1 MTRHRRHPS
10 AIQVT
15 VVVEIPRGGRAK
27 FEIDP
32 ATGTVWLDRVLSTAT
47 QYPAEYGFI
56 LDTASGDGD
65 PLDAV
70 VLIEERTVPGCHVR
84 ARPIGVLPM
93 ADEAGPDPKVLCVAL
108 GDPSVGDYADIDDVT
123 PHLLDEIEH
132 FFRVYKQLEPEKSVA
147 VGDWRGAA
155 DAERLIRECTVPS
168 TDRPTGHIHDITETE
183 TGMNIELDENQSE
196 LLREVLDS
204 AFRDL
209 RYEIADTDNT
219 TYKRG
224 LRSREAV
231 LLAILAELG
240 GPLPDHA

>member
-123 PHLLDEIEH
+123 PHLLAEIEH
-132 FFRVYKQLEPEKSVA
+132 FFR
-147 VGDWRGAA
+147 
-155 DAERLIRECTVPS
+155 I
-168 TDRPTGHIHDITETE
+168 
-183 TGMNIELDENQSE
+183 
-196 LLREVLDS
+196 
-204 AFRDL
+204 
-209 RYEIADTDNT
+209 
-219 TYKRG
+219 
-224 LRSREAV
+224 
-231 LLAILAELG
+231 
-240 GPLPDHA
+240 

>member
-1 MTRHRRHPS
+1 
-10 AIQVT
+10 

-32 ATGTVWLDRVLSTAT
+32 KTGTVWLDRVLSTAT

-70 VLIEERTVPGCHVR
+70 VLIEERTVPGCHLR

-93 ADEAGPDPKVLCVAL
+93 ADEAGPDSKVLCVAL
-108 GDPSVGDYADIDDVT
+108 GDPSVGGYADIDDVT
-123 PHLLDEIEH
+123 PHLLEEIEH
-132 FFRVYKQLEPEKSVA
+132 FFRVYKQLEPDRPVV
-147 VGDWRGAA
+147 VGDWLGARE
-155 DAERLIRECTVPS
+155 AERLIQECTVPP
-168 TDRPTGHIHDITETE
+168 PTADPDNPINPSRRRQIVV
-183 TGMNIELDENQSE
+183 NIELDHEQSE

-209 RYEIADTDNT
+209 RYEVADTDNT
-219 TYKRG
+219 TYKQG

-231 LLAILAELG
+231 LASILAKLG
-240 GPLPDHA
+240 GPLPDRA